1 MSFIN
6 TYADESYSAS
16 YSKIEFPGC
25 YYLAYRDLPEI
36 IRKHARTGSA
46 VDFGCGAGRST
57 RFLRGLGFDVTGID
71 ISESMIKKARELDP
85 DGRYRMIKDG
95 DFSCLP
101 QNEFDLVLSMFTF
114 DNIAGEAWRA
124 ELLRRLAN
132 LLNDNGKIICLDSTP
147 EMYTNEWVSF
157 SSRDFPE
164 NARAKS
170 GDPVRVINLDS
181 GDRRPCGDI
190 LWTDEDYRAAF
201 QKAGLSLTGSQ
212 KVFARE
218 DEPYAWIN
226 ETKIAPWI
234 IYIAEKKFSD
244 AVITG

>member
-1 MSFIN
+1 MSFFN

-16 YSKIEFPGC
+16 YAKIEFPGC
-25 YYLAYRDLPEI
+25 YYLAYRDIPEV
-36 IRKHARTGSA
+36 IRKYGLTGRA

-71 ISESMIKKARELDP
+71 ISGSMIDKARELDP
-85 DGRYRMIKDG
+85 AGRYLVIRDG
-95 DFSCLP
+95 DFSGLP
-101 QNEFDLVLSMFTF
+101 QNAFDLVLSMFTF

-124 ELLRRLAN
+124 ELFRRLGN

-147 EMYTNEWVSF
+147 EMYTHEWVSF

-164 NARAKS
+164 NARATS
-170 GDPVRVINLDS
+170 GDKVRVINLDS

-190 LWTDEDYRAAF
+190 LWTDEDYRACF
-201 QKAGLSLTGSQ
+201 ENAGLRLAGSQ

-218 DEPYAWIN
+218 DEPYPWIN

-234 IYIAEKKFSD
+234 IYIAERK
-244 AVITG
+244 

>member
-25 YYLAYRDLPEI
+25 YYLAYRDIPGI
-36 IRKHARTGSA
+36 IRKYARTGRA

-57 RFLRGLGFDVTGID
+57 RFLQKLGFDVTGID
-71 ISESMIKKARELDP
+71 ISESMIGNARELDP
-85 DGRYRMIKDG
+85 SGRYLAIKDG
-95 DFSCLP
+95 DFTGLP

-114 DNIAGEAWRA
+114 DNIAGEGWRA
-124 ELLRRLAN
+124 ELFRRLGN
-132 LLNDNGKIICLDSTP
+132 LLNDTGKIVCLDSTP

-170 GDPVRVINLDS
+170 GDMVRVINMDS
-181 GDRRPCGDI
+181 GDRRPCEDI
-190 LWTDEDYRAAF
+190 LWTDEDYRAGF
-201 QKAGLSLTGSQ
+201 QKAGLTLTGSE

-218 DEPYAWIN
+218 DEPYPWIN

-234 IYIAEKKFSD
+234 IYIAGKK
-244 AVITG
+244 